1 MPVISI
7 RDWNEWQQ
15 CHMNDYDD
23 DVHISVIN
31 VIALDVVAALS
42 DFVSISMLIS
52 DNILFYKSNNQMSS
66 G

>member
-1 MPVISI
+1 
-7 RDWNEWQQ
+7 
-15 CHMNDYDD
+15 MNDYDD

-66 G
+66 GWMCEHC